1 MKRTRRTTGLNQ
13 TAFTIVELMI
23 ATAVLST
30 ILLLVTAMMMSIGNL
45 YYKGVNQARVQD
57 DTRSITDDVSQHL
70 QLSDNV
76 PLSAVSAD
84 GQTHVYC
91 IGNTRYIYVLN
102 QQIGTAAGQSPH
114 VLWRDDNPTPGSCA
128 VSIGFLSNPTPGLNG
143 TELISPN
150 SRLTA
155 FSISSGSPYSVS
167 VGVAYGDDDQLCDNG
182 SAGDCSFS
190 GVSPHMSQII
200 SGAISPTGLIVCKG
214 TTGQQF
220 CSTSNLT
227 TTVVQR
233 ITSNGS

>member
-1 MKRTRRTTGLNQ
+1 MKYTTRPGLNQ
-13 TAFTIVELMI
+13 KAFTIVELMI

-57 DTRSITDDVSQHL
+57 ATRSITDDVSQHL

-76 PLSAVSAD
+76 PLAAVSLD

-91 IGNTRYIYVLN
+91 IGNTRYTYVLDK
-102 QQIGTAAGQSPH
+102 QIGTQAGQSPH
-114 VLWRDDNPTPGSCA
+114 VLWRDDNPVPGSCSA
-128 VSIGFLSNPTPGLNG
+128 TVGFLNSPPSGLNG
-143 TELISPN
+143 SELISPN

-155 FSISSGSPYSVS
+155 FSISAGSPYSVS
-167 VGVAYGDDDQLCDNG
+167 VGIAYGDNDQLCDNG
-182 SAGDCSFS
+182 SAGDCNFS
-190 GVSPHMSQII
+190 GVSPHMNQII
-200 SGAISPTGLIVCKG
+200 SGAISPAGLIICKG